1 MAGKLFGAE
10 VPAPP
15 DATKLGRATEATLAR
30 LLSALPPGER
40 DWITF
45 AETRANYG
53 ALMALNA
60 AEERRRNRQR

>member
-1 MAGKLFGAE
+1 MARKPFGAD

-15 DATKLGRATEATLAR
+15 DATKLDGTTKATLAR